1 MATPISSID
10 PTADDLI
17 LLQSVAASLGA
28 PISRFLEEFLG
39 PRIIDDPPSAR
50 PQTEYTKEQFS
61 LFLKAAATL
70 KIPIWLFLGKI
81 SIFTSTCT
89 DDSTATSS
97 ATLGS
102 SSPEPAQSNADLI
115 QFLNIQRDDVIHPA
129 SASSIEPLVNTHSS
143 TSISEQG
150 GGTHQV
156 PSFSHSSTDLQ
167 PHLNSFTDFP
177 GLFPSIEPDLDP
189 AGIEGRGG
197 IDEAQWNETSNI
209 DIGFGDENLIDEL
222 EFGSG
227 AGDPLISFDDLCPQ
241 NSSEAMGLPLA
252 SPQNVLGVDDAV
264 EIPSDVFMMNTF
276 AESGASLLGSLSKV
290 IDYNNMAIAASSS
303 NSDLND
309 WQMVLPSCVTNN
321 IFEFPLAEIAR
332 SSEFQLFSTMNDFLV
347 DPIPEDEHSILAEA
361 VEKSKS
367 SQRKS
372 KTSKGAAV
380 AGPKTKRIEKSKAP
394 APTDMALRP
403 KRGVRSKIACMRC
416 KFNKNKCIPN
426 PYDPSRPCLDCEGA
440 SYTMTTLPCT
450 YHAITDCILFRTT
463 KLEPRHQFWLGITNQ
478 PRKSDTSDDWV
489 RFDFAN
495 SNAYPPL
502 DLVQSWRPTAH
513 KTIEISQGYGRSLA
527 LQICK
532 YEPQGPQDMDNAVL
546 PHPYCVLDL
555 AETEKAISAFAAE
568 TFQQYYEAKV
578 NQADSIS
585 LYAFKLAYRMQASSR
600 LLRNCLKMWT
610 YARYMEGG
618 WTLSGLDLLGLASNS
633 DGKAR
638 LSDAFIIDF
647 QIDEIFVRQLLQPSK
662 TAILEELQKKILGRE
677 RKSWLVIF
685 LACFIILSSV
695 ELLIKQQ
702 QRTIH
707 RRNPNRNYLN
717 TSLVRDLFNSSKIIL
732 SYFHYRKPGDNPFAQ
747 DWYSG
752 KFAEKFR
759 KSADLDDEQF
769 QVIRYIAT
777 EARKRL
783 PEFIELTKSN
793 RYTEDCWF
801 TGQLFL
807 SDWHPPNIAS

>member
-1 MATPISSID
+1 MATPLSSID

-17 LLQSVAASLGA
+17 LLQSVAASLGV

-39 PRIIDDPPSAR
+39 PQIIDDPPSTR
-50 PQTEYTKEQFS
+50 SQTEYTKEQFS

-102 SSPEPAQSNADLI
+102 SSPEPAQSNADLL
-115 QFLNIQRDDVIHPA
+115 QFSNIQRDDVIHPA
-129 SASSIEPLVNTHSS
+129 SASGVEPLMNTHGSIS
-143 TSISEQG
+143 TSGQG
-150 GGTHQV
+150 GSTNQV

-177 GLFPSIEPDLDP
+177 GLFPSIESDLDL

-197 IDEAQWNETSNI
+197 IGEAHWNETSSI
-209 DIGFGDENLIDEL
+209 DIGFGGENLIDE
-222 EFGSG
+222 FGGG
-227 AGDPLISFDDLCPQ
+227 AGDPLVAFDDLPPQ
-241 NSSEAMGLPLA
+241 NSSEAMGLPLS
-252 SPQNVLGVDDAV
+252 SPQTVLGIDNPV
-264 EIPSDVFMMNTF
+264 EIPSEVFMMNTF
-276 AESGASLLGSLSKV
+276 AESGASLLGNLSQV
-290 IDYNNMAIAASSS
+290 IDYNSMAASSS
-303 NSDLND
+303 NSDLVD

-321 IFEFPLAEIAR
+321 IFPLAEIAQ
-332 SSEFQLFSTMNDFLV
+332 SLEFQLLSTMNDFLV

-372 KTSKGAAV
+372 KTSKAAAV
-380 AGPKTKRIEKSKAP
+380 AGPKAKRIEKAKAS

-463 KLEPRHQFWLGITNQ
+463 KLEPRHQFWLGLTNQ

-489 RFDFAN
+489 RFDFAD

-513 KTIEISQGYGRSLA
+513 KIIEISQGYGRSLA

-532 YEPQGPQDMDNAVL
+532 YEPQGPQDMDNTIL
-546 PHPYCVLDL
+546 PHPYCVVDL
-555 AETEKAISAFAAE
+555 AETERAISAFAAE

-618 WTLSGLDLLGLASNS
+618 WTLSGSDLLGLASNS

-702 QRTIH
+702 QRTVY

-783 PEFIELTKSN
+783 PDFIELSKSN
-793 RYTEDCWF
+793 RYTDDCWF

-807 SDWHPPNIAS
+807 SDWNPPNIAS

>member
-1 MATPISSID
+1 MATPLSSID

-17 LLQSVAASLGA
+17 LLQSVAASLGV

-39 PRIIDDPPSAR
+39 PRNRDDLPSAR
-50 PQTEYTKEQFS
+50 PQPEYTKEQFS
-61 LFLKAAATL
+61 IFLEAAATL
-70 KIPIWLFLGKI
+70 KIPIWLFLGKV
-81 SIFTSTCT
+81 SIFGGTCT

-102 SSPEPAQSNADLI
+102 SSPDPVRSNTDLLQFSDI
-115 QFLNIQRDDVIHPA
+115 QHDDGIHPV
-129 SASSIEPLVNTHSS
+129 SASIVETLVNTHGS
-143 TSISEQG
+143 TSTSGQG

-177 GLFPSIEPDLDP
+177 DLFPSIESDLDL
-189 AGIEGRGG
+189 AGIEGRRG
-197 IDEAQWNETSNI
+197 IDEARWNETSNI
-209 DIGFGDENLIDEL
+209 DIGFGDENLIDE
-222 EFGSG
+222 FGRG
-227 AGDPLISFDDLCPQ
+227 AGDPLVSFNDHRPQ
-241 NSSEAMGLPLA
+241 NSSEAMGLTLS
-252 SPQNVLGVDDAV
+252 SPQNVLGVDDTV

-276 AESGASLLGSLSKV
+276 AESGASLLGNLSQV
-290 IDYNNMAIAASSS
+290 VDYNSMAASSS
-303 NSDLND
+303 NSDPIN
-309 WQMVLPSCVTNN
+309 WQMLLPSCVTNN
-321 IFEFPLAEIAR
+321 IFPLAEIAQ
-332 SSEFQLFSTMNDFLV
+332 SSEFQLLSTMNDFLV

-372 KTSKGAAV
+372 KTSKAAAI
-380 AGPKTKRIEKSKAP
+380 AGLKVKRIEKAKTP
-394 APTDMALRP
+394 APTGTALRP
-403 KRGVRSKIACMRC
+403 KRG
-416 KFNKNKCIPN
+416 CIPN
-426 PYDPSRPCLDCEGA
+426 PYDSSRPCLDCEGA
-440 SYTMTTLPCT
+440 SYTMTNLPCT
-450 YHAITDCILFRTT
+450 YHAITDCTLFRTT
-463 KLEPRHQFWLGITNQ
+463 KLEPRHKFWLGLTNQ

-489 RFDFAN
+489 RFDFAD

-502 DLVQSWRPTAH
+502 DLVQSWRPTTH

-532 YEPQGPQDMDNAVL
+532 YEPQGPQDMDNTIL
-546 PHPYCVLDL
+546 PHPYCVVDL
-555 AETEKAISAFAAE
+555 AETERAISTFAAE

-618 WTLSGLDLLGLASNS
+618 WTLSGSDLLGLASNN

-677 RKSWLVIF
+677 RKSWLAIF

-732 SYFHYRKPGDNPFAQ
+732 SHFHYRKPGDNPFAQ